1 MTLSHNPKKGNPL
14 TLLHTASGLHRLLQ
28 TWQGRKNSSSTR
40 MQLLRIRTVTS
51 FLTLSPTDF
60 DNGELMSKVAGCSAF
75 LRNAQETFTN
85 AGYEVQTV
93 RIATNPFGEY
103 LSPVAVPSTTTGSV
117 DCLLLERQ
125 LKQLNEELAKHNI
138 DFCALGP
145 ARTLEELSCCPFIV
159 SSSHRLSCSADVASG
174 TDVEFARGAAE
185 CMQKIANLGD
195 KEDAQSYVIDGL
207 GNFRF
212 CATACCMP
220 YTPFFPAARGE
231 SSSQGNGEDFRI
243 AFSIGLEN
251 GKLAHHLLKEA
262 GSLDNIKTIFK
273 KGMEAA
279 LEPIQAIAEDLSGLS
294 DNSQSELPPS
304 DYKGIDTSLNP
315 SLDENGSV
323 ANAME
328 QIDIL
333 KQFGGRGSLAVAAE
347 LTRTLKSLSNIKI
360 AGYSGLMLPV
370 CEDARLAELASSRL
384 IDTTHLLGISSVCGV
399 GLDTIPVGGNSTT
412 ADLMGLILDVAALAF
427 RYDKSLS
434 CRLLLCP
441 GKIGGDK
448 TSFNSPYMC
457 ECKIFSL

>member
-1 MTLSHNPKKGNPL
+1 
-14 TLLHTASGLHRLLQ
+14 
-28 TWQGRKNSSSTR
+28 
-40 MQLLRIRTVTS
+40 MQLLRIRTVTA
-51 FLTLSPTDF
+51 FLTLSPNDF
-60 DNGELMSKVAGCSAF
+60 DDGKLMSKVAGCSAL
-75 LRNAQETFTN
+75 LRNAEQNFTK
-85 AGYEVQTV
+85 AGYEVQTL

-103 LSPVAVPSTTTGSV
+103 LAPVLESSTDSAE
-117 DCLLLERQ
+117 CLQEIQ
-125 LKQLNEELAKHNI
+125 LRQLNEELARNNI

-145 ARTLEELSCCPFIV
+145 AQTLEELSSCPFIV
-159 SSSHRLSCSADVASG
+159 ASSHRLSCSADVASG
-174 TDVEFARGAAE
+174 TDVEFCRGIAE
-185 CMQKIANLGD
+185 CMQKIAKLGD
-195 KEDAQSYVIDGL
+195 EKDAQSYVKDGL

-212 CATACCMP
+212 CATACCKP

-231 SSSQGNGEDFRI
+231 SSSQGNDGSFRI
-243 AFSIGLEN
+243 GFSIGLEN

-262 GSLDNIKTIFK
+262 GSLDKIKTIFK
-273 KGMEAA
+273 KGMESA
-279 LEPIQAIAEDLSGLS
+279 LQPIQSIAEELSAS
-294 DNSQSELPPS
+294 TEAPQSGMPPS

-315 SLDENGSV
+315 SLDDNGSV

-328 QIDIL
+328 QIDVL

-370 CEDARLAELASSRL
+370 CEDARLAELASSQR

-412 ADLMGLILDVAALAF
+412 ADLMGLILDVAALAH

-441 GKIGGDK
+441 GKTGGDL
-448 TSFNSPYMC
+448 TTFNSPYMC